1 MRWVMVAGTGRQ
13 VGLSEKVRWFD
24 EAIGYR
30 LGFDG
35 FGLVVGGWPGV
46 DYVVAANFAR
56 GLAEGAPNVP
66 RASRLLQV
74 IRAGTYPDFQGG
86 HVVYVPWGSLEWL
99 EGLRYAKAVILIGGE
114 GGTYQT
120 FTFATQERVPVFP
133 IAKTGGDAERVF
145 DRIIAAW
152 RELAPWGIRFDHF
165 RRVLESKID
174 GEGDAAS
181 VSELTVELLR
191 QQFRFS
197 EELGSGARDNVF
209 FSYARADR
217 AWLEIVRSYF
227 NSVPG
232 QQLTLWD
239 DR

>member
-133 IAKTGGDAERVF
+133 IAKTGGDAERVSTASLP
-145 DRIIAAW
+145 R
-152 RELAPWGIRFDHF
+152 G
-165 RRVLESKID
+165 ESSPL
-174 GEGDAAS
+174 GAS
-181 VSELTVELLR
+181 VSTTSGVCLR
-191 QQFRFS
+191 VRS
-197 EELGSGARDNVF
+197 T
-209 FSYARADR
+209 ARATR
-217 AWLEIVRSYF
+217 L
-227 NSVPG
+227 P
-232 QQLTLWD
+232 
-239 DR
+239 